1 MTVYRILLAS
11 LAAVALVAV
20 APEANGKGGT
30 PITSCGQ
37 SVTTNAVLA
46 QDLACTGHGILV
58 NAPHVTI
65 DLNGHTLT
73 GDGGA
78 LDNGVWVLASRVTVK
93 NGVLRGFGVGLLA
106 SGVVDHLSIV
116 NVAASGNS
124 VFGFDLEDDS
134 ISVASSS
141 ASANTSDGIIVL
153 GNAFSIRSSTTS
165 SNGDNGINIDGAAP
179 KITSVISSGN
189 RSTGIFANHATLGSV
204 KSSTVSG
211 NGDDGMVISGTGA
224 QVKGNRAEGNGFPN
238 GVSDLSGL
246 GINVLRAV
254 PGKNYARG
262 NDDPAECNP
271 ASLC

>member
-1 MTVYRILLAS
+1 MTVYRFV
-11 LAAVALVAV
+11 LAAVAAAALVTV
-20 APEANGKGGT
+20 APEANSKGGT

-37 SVTTNAVLA
+37 SVTTNAVLT
-46 QDLACTGHGILV
+46 QDLACAGGGITV
-58 NAPHVTI
+58 NAPNVTI

-78 LDNGVWVLASRVTVK
+78 VDNGVWVLASKVTVK
-93 NGVLRGFGVGLLA
+93 NGVLRGFGTGLLA

-141 ASANTSDGIIVL
+141 ASANNSDGIIVF
-153 GNAFSIRSSTTS
+153 GNAFSIKSSTTS
-165 SNGDNGINIDGAAP
+165 SNGGNGINIDGAAS

-189 RSTGIFANHATLGSV
+189 RSRGISVIHGTLASV
-204 KSSTVSG
+204 RSSSVSG
-211 NGDDGMVISGTGA
+211 NGDDGMVVSGTGA
-224 QVKGNRAEGNGFPN
+224 QVKGNRAEGNGFAN
-238 GVSDLSGL
+238 GVSDSSGL

-254 PGKNYARG
+254 TGKNYARG

-271 ASLC
+271 ATLC